1 MKNITLWIV
10 IVIMI
15 VYAIIFIIIQGKNKK
30 VSKNQ
35 QKTIEDF
42 HSKLKKGDH
51 IITLSGIY
59 GYIYAIDANK
69 VSVEISKGIYVDM
82 DIQSIMGVLNKS
94 H

>member
-10 IVIMI
+10 VVIMA
-15 VYAIIFIIIQGKNKK
+15 VYAIIFIIMQGRNKQR
-30 VSKNQ
+30 SKNQ

-42 HSKLKKGDH
+42 HKKLKKGDYV
-51 IITLSGIY
+51 ITLSGIY

-69 VSVEISKGIYVDM
+69 VSVEISKDIYVDM

-94 H
+94 S